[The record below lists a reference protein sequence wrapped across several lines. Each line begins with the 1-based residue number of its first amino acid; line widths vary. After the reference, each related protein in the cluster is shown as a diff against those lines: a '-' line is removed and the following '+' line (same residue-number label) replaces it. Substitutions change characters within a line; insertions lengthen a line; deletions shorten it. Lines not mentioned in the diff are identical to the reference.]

1 MNLDSQVPGSCSQ
14 PPTEL
19 PFGSWAAPS
28 WSPHARGWWSAPNL
42 SRMTGAGWGRRGMKP
57 TTEEKPTFSMVKV
70 TRHRW
75 VSGVSEGPWPCGSS
89 GSCSGQGH
97 AVLTSPTSGDPWPR
111 RLDPSTQP
119 GTTGHQ
125 CWAVGCVLCRLCSL
139 WQGRGT
145 RGRGGLMGCLFFP
158 SWLTPALLHS
168 AFGPGGWPPW
178 AASTGSLD
186 QRARCLSRWLPPQ
199 RHFFGTSWPPRHLR
213 PGHHVSLRL
222 PYPHPHHRKQSCY

>member
-1 MNLDSQVPGSCSQ
+1 
-14 PPTEL
+14 
-19 PFGSWAAPS
+19 
-28 WSPHARGWWSAPNL
+28 
-42 SRMTGAGWGRRGMKP
+42 MKP

-125 CWAVGCVLCRLCSL
+125 CWAVGCVPCRLCSL

-145 RGRGGLMGCLFFP
+145 
-158 SWLTPALLHS
+158 
-168 AFGPGGWPPW
+168 
-178 AASTGSLD
+178 
-186 QRARCLSRWLPPQ
+186 
-199 RHFFGTSWPPRHLR
+199 
-213 PGHHVSLRL
+213 
-222 PYPHPHHRKQSCY
+222 